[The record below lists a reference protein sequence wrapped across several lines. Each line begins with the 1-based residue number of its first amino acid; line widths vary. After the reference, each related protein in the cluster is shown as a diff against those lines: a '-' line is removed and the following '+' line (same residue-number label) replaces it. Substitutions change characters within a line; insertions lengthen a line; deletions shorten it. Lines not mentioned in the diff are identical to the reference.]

1 MNRRQKEIRTI
12 RCWWK
17 ADSKACRL
25 KNMIGV
31 DRRMGAV
38 WQTATK
44 IKRGQINRLRRLQYD
59 RQHYMQTASHVK
71 GQTDIWRLEDGRQP
85 CRL

>member
-1 MNRRQKEIRTI
+1 LKV
-12 RCWWK
+12 
-17 ADSKACRL
+17 DSKACRL

-38 WQTATK
+38 WQTTTK
-44 IKRGQINRLRRLQYD
+44 IQTRRHHKRPDQQIERLQYD
-59 RQHYMQTASHVK
+59 RKHYMQTASHVK